1 MRILLDTNAYSE
13 LLRGNDLVLEWL
25 ENSEIIILSII
36 VIAELLT
43 GFKGGTKEK
52 KNNAILQDFATHP
65 KVQIVNASLKTAQIF
80 SEIKHYLKLNG
91 KPMPINDIWIA
102 SQSIEFDAKLISFD
116 KHFKEIPKLDIWE
129 N

>member
-102 SQSIEFDAKLISFD
+102 SQSIEFDAKLIS
-116 KHFKEIPKLDIWE
+116 
-129 N
+129 